1 LIQNATTGKNQPA
14 QAMIG
19 DDPVQLFSN
28 FSLTSPPGLQLLLRA
43 GRGQHPALSSR
54 VGALFAVS

>member
-1 LIQNATTGKNQPA
+1 
-14 QAMIG
+14 MIG

-28 FSLTSPPGLQLLLRA
+28 FSLASPPGLQLLLRA

>member
-1 LIQNATTGKNQPA
+1 
-14 QAMIG
+14 MIG

-28 FSLTSPPGLQLLLRA
+28 FSLTQPPELQLLLRA

>member
-1 LIQNATTGKNQPA
+1 MQPPEKIS
-14 QAMIG
+14 QPPAMIG

-28 FSLTSPPGLQLLLRA
+28 FSLASPPGLQLLLRA